1 MLRYDQVKKLARGYT
16 DRQITRDREIVL
28 TPDWW
33 SNRLVLF
40 FEPGPEHLSSD
51 EIVRADRA
59 ALGQVQSWV
68 NSPYRS
74 QVHPVELRP
83 LGDMVLLRFVSPSG
97 GDHWVDARYASA
109 VYKRC
114 TQATWWYTEDENR
127 FVILDELTGDPVAIL
142 MEFTMEAP
150 NWEADWSLRS
160 ESLDMGTLLWAR
172 ALSAGLP
179 RGRAGRRWCDVEGN
193 HVRRVGVRKCESI
206 EFGSRDGD
214 PIYRISLYDGAV
226 YPGEYVNIG
235 GEQ

>member
-16 DRQITRDREIVL
+16 DRQITRDCEVVL

-40 FEPGPEHLSSD
+40 FESTPGHLSSD
-51 EIVRADRA
+51 ETVRADRA

-68 NSPYRS
+68 NSPYQT

-97 GDHWVDARYASA
+97 DDHWVDARYASA

-114 TQATWWYTEDENR
+114 AQSTWWYTEDENR
-127 FVILDELTGDPVAIL
+127 FVILDELTEDPVAIL
-142 MEFTMEAP
+142 MEFVMEEP
-150 NWEADWSLRS
+150 NWESDWSLHS

-193 HVRRVGVRKCESI
+193 HIRRVGKRKHGSI
-206 EFGSRDGD
+206 EFGSPDGD
-214 PIYRISLYDGAV
+214 PVYRISLYDGAV
-226 YPGEYVNIG
+226 YPGV
-235 GEQ
+235 